1 MLQFNLSKNDRVV
14 IHQRI
19 ASSLITPKEISLM
32 SSTDLANEE
41 TKQSIKIA
49 EQEALEYSILTPTAI
64 PRAKITHKGLEDIED
79 VHGEVTSV
87 QDQERSRLEEE
98 ERRERERTARLRVQK
113 RQRTAS
119 TSESVPPE
127 SPVVHQDNS
136 RWGAPPPVPL
146 HAMSPS
152 EEPPSP
158 SLTILEQEGPPMNL
172 PFGNTLDITMY
183 EPEID
188 LADFLNMDDEAP
200 TAEGTANST
209 QTPQLLDQPIVVD
222 APSPRTA
229 ATTTSTSPVV
239 PTGISPFAAKPETPT
254 SGSFNLNT
262 LWSASTKQ
270 DIHTVT
276 PPSTVAEQEPQATAV
291 NEEPKDMVLGSDTSE
306 ADDQDFDMFLDEKDQ
321 TTSAETLQAAFDALP
336 QVWTGKV
343 IFKIHRPFPLTDVI
357 HQINMPL
364 DSTIPQ
370 ETPVIAR
377 QMGGRSLGHDSTLWK
392 TLFPSDLLRIDGRV
406 PVENSGKFL
415 LQMRMNVTKELI
427 AVAFS
432 PASESSDVGFRLLS
446 DFLIAKGQVIHQL
459 TVKSYVD

>member
-1 MLQFNLSKNDRVV
+1 
-14 IHQRI
+14 
-19 ASSLITPKEISLM
+19 M

-49 EQEALEYSILTPTAI
+49 EQVALEYSILTPTAI

-127 SPVVHQDNS
+127 SPVGHQDNS

-158 SLTILEQEGPPMNL
+158 SLTTLEQEGPPTNF
-172 PFGNTLDITMY
+172 PFGNTPLDITMY

-200 TAEGTANST
+200 TAEGTASST
-209 QTPQLLDQPIVVD
+209 QTPQPLDQPIVVD

-229 ATTTSTSPVV
+229 ATTTSASPVV

-262 LWSASTKQ
+262 LWSAPPKQ
-270 DIHTVT
+270 DIHTPT
-276 PPSTVAEQEPQATAV
+276 PPSTVVEQEHQATAV

-336 QVWTGKV
+336 QVWIGKV
-343 IFKIHRPFPLTDVI
+343 ILKYLEPPLFSDI
-357 HQINMPL
+357 IIIRQINMPL

-377 QMGGRSLGHDSTLWK
+377 QMGGRSLGHDSALWK

-446 DFLIAKGQVIHQL
+446 DFLIAKGQVIHQI
-459 TVKSYVD
+459 TVKLYVN